1 MKTLTSITLSLL
13 CCFALLAQSR
23 SGKENN
29 EVKQVKQMAVIS
41 DVHIM
46 APELL
51 KKDGKAFQTYLA
63 NDRKLLQQG
72 TELLDS
78 VCNRLIA
85 ANTEVLLITGDLTK
99 DGEKV
104 SHEYLVE
111 HYLKRLKEKGIRVFV
126 IPGNHDV
133 NNPNARIFD
142 GENTPRTETVSA
154 SEFANI
160 YKDYGYGDAIA
171 RDRNSLSYVTQL
183 DSKTRLIAI
192 DACKYEENN
201 YDKDICVTG
210 GRIKPETMNFIREQ
224 VADAKAKGYRVIAM
238 MHHGIVKHWD
248 GQERIMKDYLIDNWE
263 HDAKT
268 LSEMG
273 IKVVFTGHFHS
284 QDVATMKGGLT
295 DVETGSTVSY
305 PIPYRLIGLDTKRG
319 IMNIKTE
326 HISCLGS
333 LSGNSESLEQM
344 SIRFASSS
352 MRGFVNRFI
361 SDNVPGDIR
370 EKSGKLITEA
380 YIMNLYGDE
389 RPSKKFKNEMKNT
402 CGELAKYS
410 KRDAFILSNVCKG
423 FSSDNDRDN
432 DLKLNY

>member
-1 MKTLTSITLSLL
+1 MKTLTSVTLSLL
-13 CCFALLAQSR
+13 CCFALLAQNR
-23 SGKENN
+23 GNKENQ
-29 EVKQVKQMAVIS
+29 EVNQVKQMGVIS

-51 KKDGKAFQTYLA
+51 KKDGKAFQAYLA
-63 NDRKLLQQG
+63 HDRKLLQQG
-72 TELLDS
+72 PELLDS
-78 VCNRLIA
+78 ICNRLIA
-85 ANTEVLLITGDLTK
+85 AHTQVLLITGDLTK

-104 SHEYLVE
+104 SHQYLVD
-111 HYLKRLKEKGIRVFV
+111 HYLKRLNDNGIRVFV

-154 SEFANI
+154 DEFADI

-171 RDRNSLSYVTQL
+171 RDKNSLSYVAQL
-183 DSKTRLIAI
+183 DSRTRLIAI

-224 VADAKAKGYRVIAM
+224 MADAKFKGYKVIAM

-248 GQERIMKDYLIDNWE
+248 GQDRMMKDYLIDNWE
-263 HDAKT
+263 HDAKV
-268 LSEMG
+268 LSDMG

-284 QDVATMKGGLT
+284 QDVATMKGGLS

-305 PIPYRLIGLDTKRG
+305 PNPYRLISLDTKRG
-319 IMNIKTE
+319 KMDIKTE
-326 HISCLGS
+326 HITYLGS
-333 LSGNSESLEQM
+333 LSGNRESLRQM

-352 MRGFVNRFI
+352 MRGFINSFV
-361 SDNVPGDIR
+361 SDKVPDDIR
-370 EKSGKLITEA
+370 EKSGKIITEA

-389 RPSKKFKNEMKNT
+389 RPSKNFKDEIKNI
-402 CGELAKYS
+402 CIELSKYS
-410 KRDAFILSNVCKG
+410 KRDAFIFSNVCNG
-423 FSSDNDRDN
+423 LSSDNDKDN
-432 DLKLNY
+432 NLKLNY